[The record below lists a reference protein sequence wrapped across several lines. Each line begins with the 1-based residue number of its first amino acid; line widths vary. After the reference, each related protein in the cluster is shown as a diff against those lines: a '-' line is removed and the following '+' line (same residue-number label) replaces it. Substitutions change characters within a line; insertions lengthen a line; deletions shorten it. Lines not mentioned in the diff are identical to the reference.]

1 MQTPTSKTLPGAPQG
16 SAGASYQAPEEAAK
30 RQKSLILRVVR
41 FAFFTLMVTFTML
54 SVLRARQD
62 PQSQLLAAEYWVYL
76 IAAVLLFGVVLAV
89 DLLTPN
95 KKISTLLGVMV
106 GLLAGLLAS
115 LAFGL
120 VIDLVLE
127 SWVPNPDAMEL
138 LVPVVNTIKV
148 LLGIALCYLGI
159 TTVLQTQD
167 DFRIAIPYVE
177 FVKQLRGVRPLLL
190 DTSSL
195 IDARIVDIAGTNL
208 IQSPLIVPGFVIQEL
223 QALADSGDAL
233 KRARGRRGL
242 DVVARLQRTSGLD
255 VSIDETRVQGLGVDA
270 QLVDLAQ
277 RFQGMIVTSD
287 LALGRVAGI
296 KQVPVLNLNDLATAL
311 KPNLIPGDQ
320 LTLKIVKRGE
330 QAGQGVGYLP
340 DGTMVVAEDGFASI
354 GQTVTLT
361 VGSTMQTSAGRLVF
375 GRVGF
380 VGGPAAGGTT
390 PVSAGASVAAPLVA
404 SASSS
409 PAGAPGSGEGEV
421 ADAAERSADEQGPT
435 SGQAHSESGDPVA
448 LDPSEPPV
456 RAAANGATP
465 PPPRTPFPPRPP
477 RSIRSGTPRNP
488 RR

>member
-1 MQTPTSKTLPGAPQG
+1 MQTPGSKAPSGAPPAPT
-16 SAGASYQAPEEAAK
+16 SSSYQAPEEAAK
-30 RQKSLILRVVR
+30 QQKSLILRVVR

-54 SVLRARQD
+54 SILRARQD
-62 PQSQLLAAEYWVYL
+62 PESLLLAAEYWVYL
-76 IAAVLLFGVVLAV
+76 IAAVLLFGVVLMV

-95 KKISTLLGVMV
+95 KKISTLLGLMV

-127 SWVPNPDAMEL
+127 SWVPNSGAMEK

-148 LLGIALCYLGI
+148 LMGIALCYLGI

-208 IQSPLIVPGFVIQEL
+208 IQSPIIIPGFVIQEL
-223 QALADSGDAL
+223 QTLADSGDAL

-242 DVVARLQRTSGLD
+242 DVVARLQRTGGLD
-255 VSIDETRVQGLGVDA
+255 ISIDETRVEGLGVDA

-287 LALGRVAGI
+287 LALGRIAGI

-311 KPNLIPGDQ
+311 KPNVIPGEQ

-340 DGTMVVAEDGFASI
+340 DGTMVVAEDGFAAI

-380 VGGPAAGGTT
+380 VGGPAAGG
-390 PVSAGASVAAPLVA
+390 PAAVSNGTSQVASAAASLTGASVPMENGVVDQSESFPSEEHTDGEHVPDKAADANSDPA
-404 SASSS
+404 PESSTR
-409 PAGAPGSGEGEV
+409 PAG
-421 ADAAERSADEQGPT
+421 
-435 SGQAHSESGDPVA
+435 
-448 LDPSEPPV
+448 
-456 RAAANGATP
+456 GATP